1 MTIYSSLKYR
11 LCVTKIGPVVIFE
24 LVFGPNHSI
33 HTYRLYLNPFLISG
47 GPKTDQFQFT
57 FERSLSILCEKVNTR
72 LENRLK
78 QHILSNIPSMTF
90 YSITLTNRPKRT
102 YSILEYDALL
112 DGSFFGR
119 FYELPVPPARC
130 GVAPT
135 MPSGVG
141 EKQST
146 VLCYQITKR
155 GDRKQRASVG
165 KHSTESN

>member
-1 MTIYSSLKYR
+1 M
-11 LCVTKIGPVVIFE
+11 
-24 LVFGPNHSI
+24 
-33 HTYRLYLNPFLISG
+33 
-47 GPKTDQFQFT
+47 DQLQFN

-78 QHILSNIPSMTF
+78 QHILSNIPSSMTC
-90 YSITLTNRPKRT
+90 YSIMLTNRPKTT

-112 DGSFFGR
+112 DGSFFGS
-119 FYELPVPPARC
+119 FYELPVPPARR